1 MTKYFFLIISCFILW
16 GIASCKNEGGVI
28 KGEILNLDS
37 PYILASYFAADS
49 LVIDT
54 ISVGNKGKFKYP
66 IDVDTLTTFSLYLN
80 DYESA
85 AVVFADED
93 QKLTV
98 KGDARFSD
106 LIRINGNDI
115 NDDLTSFKTENQELL
130 MQRGQLLNNQREVN
144 ENDTSFNSSIN
155 RHEEMGK
162 LNSLNH
168 ELTLKAEER
177 IKENPTKLSSLI
189 LISNFFMNSDNPAA
203 LERVLGYLQGDVTK
217 TAMAVSLNAYSD
229 KLSRSAEGESM
240 PYFQLTDDEGNRIQ
254 SSDFSGKYVL
264 LSFIST
270 TGIKSRETVELL
282 KNAYDHLQRDSVE
295 FITIYI
301 DSESH
306 PIEYVESDSIPW
318 TVVAEK
324 RSWGADIVD
333 NYNVQYVPFN
343 ILISP
348 DRTIQVRNIAA
359 QGIVDEIKKSSE
371 NLIITDLE

>member
-1 MTKYFFLIISCFILW
+1 MW

-306 PIEYVESDSIPW
+306 PVEYVESDSIPW

>member
-1 MTKYFFLIISCFILW
+1 MTKFFFLIISCFILW

-189 LISNFFMNSDNPAA
+189 LISNFFMNSDNFAA

-306 PIEYVESDSIPW
+306 PVEYVESDSIPW

>member
-1 MTKYFFLIISCFILW
+1 MTKFFFLIISCFILW

-162 LNSLNH
+162 LNALNH

-240 PYFQLTDDEGNRIQ
+240 PYFQLTDDEGNKIQ

-306 PIEYVESDSIPW
+306 PVEYVESDSIPW
-318 TVVAEK
+318 TVVAEE

>member
-306 PIEYVESDSIPW
+306 PVEYVESDSIPW